1 MADEGRA
8 DLEAILD
15 RLHEGLAGLE
25 RLDEPARGEILGF
38 LDDLEQLHRTGL
50 QRLAELLGADD
61 VPRLRDSDSVVAW
74 LFDAYGVGVDE
85 RAEAEAALQ
94 EEVLPYIH
102 SHGGT
107 LEVLDVTDG
116 VVRVRMAGSCSGCTG
131 STVTLRNGV
140 EQALQQGMPGFAALE
155 VEEDEEPAA
164 PHPPPASPQP
174 PPGATTLPIQAV

>member
-1 MADEGRA
+1 MT
-8 DLEAILD
+8 DLDTLLD

-25 RLDEPARGEILGF
+25 RLDEPARGEIFAF

-50 QRLAELLGADD
+50 QRLAALLDADD
-61 VPRLRDSDSVVAW
+61 VPRLRDSDGVVAW
-74 LFDAYGVGVDE
+74 LLDAYGVGVDE

-102 SHGGT
+102 SHGGS

-131 STVTLRNGV
+131 SAETLRNGV
-140 EQALQQGMPGFAALE
+140 EQALQQGMPGFTALE

-164 PHPPPASPQP
+164 SHPPPTSPQP
-174 PPGATTLPIQAV
+174 PPGASLLPIEAV

>member
-1 MADEGRA
+1 LA
-8 DLEAILD
+8 DLDTILD

-25 RLDEPARGEILGF
+25 RLDQPARGEVFAF

-50 QRLAELLGADD
+50 QRLAELLGDDD
-61 VPRLRDSDSVVAW
+61 VPRLRERDGVVAW

-102 SHGGT
+102 SHGGS
-107 LEVLDVTDG
+107 LEILEVTDG
-116 VVRVRMAGSCSGCTG
+116 VVRVRMAGSCSGCT
-131 STVTLRNGV
+131 SSAETLRNGV
-140 EQALQQGMPGFAALE
+140 ERALQEGMPGFAALE

-164 PHPPPASPQP
+164 PHPPPTSPQP
-174 PPGATTLPIQAV
+174 PPGATVLPIEAVRS

>member
-1 MADEGRA
+1 MAE
-8 DLEAILD
+8 LEPILD
-15 RLHEGLAGLE
+15 RLQEGLAGLE
-25 RLDEPARGEILGF
+25 RLDEPARGEVLTF

-50 QRLAELLGADD
+50 QRLAELLGDD
-61 VPRLRDSDSVVAW
+61 VPRWRDTDGAVAW

-102 SHGGT
+102 SHGGS
-107 LEVLDVTDG
+107 LEILDVIDG

-131 STVTLRNGV
+131 SAATLRNGV
-140 EQALQQGMPGFAALE
+140 EQALQEGMPGFASLE

-164 PHPPPASPQP
+164 PHPPPASSHP
-174 PPGATTLPIQAV
+174 PPGATMIPIEAVGS